1 MTGRRIL
8 VVDDEESVRWALTK
22 ALERAG
28 YRVDLAADGAGGAA
42 AAENPEV
49 DLVLLDVRLPGR
61 DGLAVL
67 RDLRKRRPDLPVI
80 MMTAYGTLQ
89 VAVEAMKQGAY
100 DYIGKPFDMDEVLL
114 VVEKA
119 LEAQALAREV
129 SQLRQ
134 LAEDRF
140 DLGGIVGGSPA
151 MQQIFKAV
159 GKVAGTDLTV
169 LLRGESGTGKELI
182 ARAIHENSR
191 RKGRAFV
198 PVNCAAIPREL
209 LESELFGHEKGAFTG
224 AVTARR
230 GRFEQADG
238 GTVFLDE
245 VGDMDL
251 SLQTKLLRVLQER
264 RIERLGGE
272 GSIPVDV
279 RIVAAT
285 NQDLEGA
292 VALRAFREDLFYRLN
307 VVTIHLPPLR
317 DRREDIPAL
326 VTHFLTAFARDQQAA
341 PKVVSADALERLTA
355 YRWPGNVRELE
366 NVVKRA
372 AALTPTSLVLPD
384 QLPDVIQKGAGSEAA
399 AAGPEEFPVDWM
411 RRQIARCKETLDG
424 RLYDHFVACIERPL
438 LTLVLRRT
446 GGNQVKAA
454 ELLGINRNTLRKRIK
469 ELGVPVAG
477 KAPGIGDDGPAEP
490 RAARGR
496 ANHDDPR

>member
-28 YRVDLAADGAGGAA
+28 YQVDLAADGPSGFA
-42 AAENPEV
+42 AAENPAV

-80 MMTAYGTLQ
+80 MITAHGTLQ
-89 VAVEAMKQGAY
+89 VAVEAMKQGAF
-100 DYIGKPFDMDEVLL
+100 DYIGKPFDVDEVLL
-114 VVEKA
+114 VVQKA
-119 LEAQALAREV
+119 LEAEALAREV
-129 SQLRQ
+129 THLRQ
-134 LAEDRF
+134 QAEERF

-182 ARAIHENSR
+182 ARAVHENSR

-224 AVTARR
+224 AVAARR

-238 GTVFLDE
+238 GTLFLDE

-285 NQDLEGA
+285 NQDLERAAA
-292 VALRAFREDLFYRLN
+292 VRAFREDLFYRLN

-326 VTHFLTAFARDQQAA
+326 VSHFLTAFAHEQQAMA
-341 PKVVSADALERLTA
+341 KLFSPEAMELMTA

-372 AALTPTSLVLPD
+372 AALTPTSLILAD
-384 QLPDVIQKGAGSEAA
+384 QLPDAVRKAA
-399 AAGPEEFPVDWM
+399 SADETSVTPGHFPVDWM
-411 RRQIARCKETLDG
+411 RAELARLKDTSDG
-424 RLYDHFVACIERPL
+424 RLHAHFVTLVERPL
-438 LTLVLRRT
+438 LELMLRRT
-446 GGNQVKAA
+446 GGNQLKAA
-454 ELLGINRNTLRKRIK
+454 ELLGINRNTLRKRLR
-469 ELGVPVAG
+469 ELGVSVPG
-477 KAPGIGDDGPAEP
+477 KAGSSTPEEPSDG
-490 RAARGR
+490 GQ
-496 ANHDDPR
+496 

>member
-1 MTGRRIL
+1 MSMAGKRIL
-8 VVDDEESVRWALTK
+8 VVDDEESVRWALRK
-22 ALERAG
+22 ALERANYQVG
-28 YRVDLAADGAGGAA
+28 LASDGPSGLQV
-42 AAENPEV
+42 AEDPGV

-61 DGLAVL
+61 DGLEVL
-67 RDLRKRRPDLPVI
+67 REIRKRRPDLPVI

-89 VAVEAMKQGAY
+89 VAVEAMKLGAY

-119 LEAQALAREV
+119 LEAQALVREV
-129 SQLRQ
+129 ARLRQ
-134 LAEDRF
+134 IVEEPF

-182 ARAIHENSR
+182 ARAVHENSR
-191 RKGRAFV
+191 RKGRPFV

-224 AVTARR
+224 AISARR
-230 GRFEQADG
+230 GRFEQAEG
-238 GTVFLDE
+238 GTIFLDE

-285 NQDLEGA
+285 NQDLESA
-292 VALRAFREDLFYRLN
+292 VTRRAFREDLFYRLN
-307 VVTIHLPPLR
+307 VVSIHLPPLR

-326 VTHFLTAFARDQQAA
+326 VTHFLTVFGQEQHTPPKMVSPEAMELMLAFG
-341 PKVVSADALERLTA
+341 
-355 YRWPGNVRELE
+355 WPGNVRELE

-372 AALTPTSLVLPD
+372 SALATTSLILPD
-384 QLPDVIQKGAGSEAA
+384 HLPDTLRPSAGAQEAGSRSDT
-399 AAGPEEFPVDWM
+399 FPTEWI
-411 RRQIARCKETLDG
+411 RGELARLQGRMDG
-424 RLYDHFVACIERPL
+424 RLHDHFVASLERPL
-438 LTLVLRRT
+438 LELILRRA

-454 ELLGINRNTLRKRIK
+454 DLLGINRNTLRKRIK
-469 ELGVPVAG
+469 ELGIPLPG
-477 KAPGIGDDGPAEP
+477 KSGNARPGGGGTP
-490 RAARGR
+490 
-496 ANHDDPR
+496 

>member
-8 VVDDEESVRWALTK
+8 VVDDEESVRWALSK

-28 YRVDLAADGAGGAA
+28 YQVDLAADGPSGLA
-42 AAENPEV
+42 AAEDAGV
-49 DLVLLDVRLPGR
+49 DLILLDVRLPGR
-61 DGLAVL
+61 DGLSVL
-67 RDLRKRRPDLPVI
+67 RDIRKRRPELPVI

-119 LEAQALAREV
+119 LEAQALAQEV
-129 SQLRQ
+129 TRLRR
-134 LAEDRF
+134 AVEERF
-140 DLGGIVGGSPA
+140 ELGGIVGGSPA
-151 MQQIFKAV
+151 MQHIFKAV

-182 ARAIHENSR
+182 ARAVHENSR
-191 RKGRAFV
+191 RKGRPFV

-224 AVTARR
+224 AVAARR
-230 GRFEQADG
+230 GRFEQAEG

-264 RIERLGGE
+264 RIERLGSE
-272 GSIPVDV
+272 GSLPVNV

-292 VALRAFREDLFYRLN
+292 VVRHAFREDLFYRLN

-326 VTHFLTAFARDQQAA
+326 ATHFLTAFAREQQAE
-341 PKVVSADALERLTA
+341 PKVFSPETLERMSA
-355 YRWPGNVRELE
+355 YRWSGNVRELE
-366 NVVKRA
+366 NAVKRA
-372 AALTPTSLVLPD
+372 AALAPTALILPD
-384 QLPDVIQKGAGSEAA
+384 HLPDAVRLGVGTEETAT
-399 AAGPEEFPVDWM
+399 GPDTFPVEWM
-411 RRQIARCKETLDG
+411 RAEMSRRKDSLDG
-424 RLYDHFVACIERPL
+424 HLRDHFVACVERPL
-438 LTLVLRRT
+438 LELVLRRT

-454 ELLGINRNTLRKRIK
+454 ELLGINRNTLRKRVK
-469 ELGVPVAG
+469 ELDVPLPG
-477 KAPGIGDDGPAEP
+477 KDSGPSAEEGTP
-490 RAARGR
+490 E
-496 ANHDDPR
+496 

>member
-1 MTGRRIL
+1 MTGKRIL
-8 VVDDEESVRWALTK
+8 VVDDEESVRWALNK
-22 ALERAG
+22 ALERGG
-28 YRVDLAADGAGGAA
+28 YQVDLAVNGPGGLLAADDPG
-42 AAENPEV
+42 V

-67 RDLRKRRPDLPVI
+67 RDIRKRRPDLPVI

-129 SQLRQ
+129 TQLRRTV
-134 LAEDRF
+134 EERF

-182 ARAIHENSR
+182 ARAVHENSR
-191 RKGRAFV
+191 RKGRPFV

-209 LESELFGHEKGAFTG
+209 LESELFGHERGAFTG
-224 AVTARR
+224 AVAARR
-230 GRFEQADG
+230 GRFEQAEG
-238 GTVFLDE
+238 GTAFLDE
-245 VGDMDL
+245 IGDMDL
-251 SLQTKLLRVLQER
+251 GLQTKLLRVLQDR
-264 RIERLGGE
+264 RVERLGGE

-285 NQDLEGA
+285 NQDLEAA
-292 VALRAFREDLFYRLN
+292 VGRRAFREDLFYRLN

-317 DRREDIPAL
+317 DRRDDIPAL
-326 VTHFLTAFARDQQAA
+326 VNHFLVAFAREQNAA
-341 PKVVSADALERLTA
+341 PKVFSPEAMDLMLVYA
-355 YRWPGNVRELE
+355 WPGNVRELE

-372 AALTPTSLVLPD
+372 AALTTTTLILPD
-384 QLPDVIQKGAGSEAA
+384 QLPDTVRA
-399 AAGPEEFPVDWM
+399 AAGSTEAAGLSDSFPVEWLRAELTRLQASM
-411 RRQIARCKETLDG
+411 DG
-424 RLYDHFVACIERPL
+424 RLHEHFAARLERPL
-438 LTLVLRRT
+438 LELILRRT

-469 ELGVPVAG
+469 ELGIAVPGKSAG
-477 KAPGIGDDGPAEP
+477 EKAGEGA
-490 RAARGR
+490 
-496 ANHDDPR
+496 

>member
-8 VVDDEESVRWALTK
+8 VVDDEESVRWALRK
-22 ALERAG
+22 ALERAN
-28 YRVDLAADGAGGAA
+28 YRVDLAADGPTGLQ
-42 AAENPEV
+42 AAEEPGV
-49 DLVLLDVRLPGR
+49 DLALLDVRLPGR
-61 DGLAVL
+61 DGLDVL
-67 RDLRKRRPDLPVI
+67 REIRKRRPDLPVI

-89 VAVEAMKQGAY
+89 VAVEAMRLGAY

-129 SQLRQ
+129 ARLRQ
-134 LAEDRF
+134 TVEERF
-140 DLGGIVGGSPA
+140 DLGGIVGASPA

-182 ARAIHENSR
+182 ARAVHENSR
-191 RKGRAFV
+191 RKGRPFV

-224 AVTARR
+224 AVAARR
-230 GRFEQADG
+230 GRFEQAEG

-264 RIERLGGE
+264 QVERLGGE
-272 GSIPVDV
+272 GSVPVDV

-285 NQDLEGA
+285 NQDLEAA
-292 VALRAFREDLFYRLN
+292 VTRRAFREDLFYRLN

-317 DRREDIPAL
+317 DRREDIPPL
-326 VTHFLTAFARDQQAA
+326 VTHFLTAFAQEQHTAS
-341 PKVVSADALERLTA
+341 KVFSPEAMALMLA
-355 YRWPGNVRELE
+355 YHWPGNVRELE

-372 AALTPTSLVLPD
+372 AALATISLILPD
-384 QLPDVIQKGAGSEAA
+384 HLPDVLRPAPGTQETGARLETFPTEWIRAELARLQGS
-399 AAGPEEFPVDWM
+399 
-411 RRQIARCKETLDG
+411 LDG
-424 RLYDHFVACIERPL
+424 RLRDHFVACLERPL
-438 LTLVLRRT
+438 LELILRRA

-469 ELGVPVAG
+469 DLGISLPGKSGGEAG
-477 KAPGIGDDGPAEP
+477 GPAGQP
-490 RAARGR
+490 RDR
-496 ANHDDPR
+496 AG

>member
-1 MTGRRIL
+1 MTGRRVL
-8 VVDDEESVRWALTK
+8 VVDDEEGVRWALTK
-22 ALERAG
+22 ALEHAG
-28 YRVDLAADGAGGAA
+28 YRVDLAADGPSGSS
-42 AAENPEV
+42 AAEYPEV

-67 RDLRKRRPDLPVI
+67 GDLRKRRPDLPVI

-100 DYIGKPFDMDEVLL
+100 DYIGKPFDVDEVLL
-114 VVEKA
+114 VVGKA
-119 LEAQALAREV
+119 LEAQALVREV
-129 SQLRQ
+129 SQLRR
-134 LAEDRF
+134 LTEDRF

-182 ARAIHENSR
+182 ARAVHENSR

-224 AVTARR
+224 AVAARR

-272 GSIPVDV
+272 GSIAVDV

-292 VALRAFREDLFYRLN
+292 VTLRAFREDLFYRLN

-326 VTHFLTAFARDQQAA
+326 VTHFLAAFSHEQQAA
-341 PKVVSADALERLTA
+341 PKVFSPDALDLMTR

-372 AALTPTSLVLPD
+372 AALTPTALVLPD
-384 QLPDVIQKGAGSEAA
+384 HLPDAVRKGAGSEDA
-399 AAGPEEFPVDWM
+399 AAGPEAFPVEWM
-411 RRQIARCKETLDG
+411 RNEMTRLRDTLDG
-424 RLYDHFVACIERPL
+424 ALHSHFVACVERPL
-438 LTLVLRRT
+438 LVLVLRRT

-469 ELGVPVAG
+469 ELGVDVPG
-477 KAPGIGDDGPAEP
+477 KATGSPESAEEK
-490 RAARGR
+490 A
-496 ANHDDPR
+496 

>member
-1 MTGRRIL
+1 MTAKRIL
-8 VVDDEESVRWALTK
+8 VVDDEESVRWALRK

-28 YRVDLAADGAGGAA
+28 HQVDLAADGAAGLKASEDPG
-42 AAENPEV
+42 V
-49 DLVLLDVRLPGR
+49 DLALLDVRLPAR
-61 DGLAVL
+61 DGLDVL
-67 RDLRKRRPDLPVI
+67 REIRKRRPDLPVI

-89 VAVEAMKQGAY
+89 VAVEAMRLGAY

-114 VVEKA
+114 VIEKA
-119 LEAQALAREV
+119 IEAQALAQEV
-129 SQLRQ
+129 TRLRQ
-134 LAEDRF
+134 TIEGSL

-151 MQQIFKAV
+151 MQHIFKAV

-182 ARAIHENSR
+182 ARAVHENSR
-191 RKGRAFV
+191 RKGRPFV

-224 AVTARR
+224 AVSGRR
-230 GRFEQADG
+230 GRFEQAEG

-285 NQDLEGA
+285 NQDLEAA
-292 VALRAFREDLFYRLN
+292 VARRAFREDLFYRLN
-307 VVTIHLPPLR
+307 VVSIHLPPLR

-326 VTHFLTAFARDQQAA
+326 VDHFLAGFAREQNAA
-341 PKVVSADALERLTA
+341 PKMFSPEAMELMLASG
-355 YRWPGNVRELE
+355 WPGNVRELE

-372 AALTPTSLVLPD
+372 AALATTSLILPHHLPD
-384 QLPDVIQKGAGSEAA
+384 ALRPTG
-399 AAGPEEFPVDWM
+399 GP
-411 RRQIARCKETLDG
+411 QETLRPSDAFPTDWIRTELTRLQGSRDG
-424 RLYDHFVACIERPL
+424 RLHDHFVACIERPL
-438 LTLVLRRT
+438 LELVLRRT
-446 GGNQVKAA
+446 GGNQVRAA

-469 ELGVPVAG
+469 ELGISLPGKPAADVATV
-477 KAPGIGDDGPAEP
+477 AESP
-490 RAARGR
+490 PSSD
-496 ANHDDPR
+496 H

>member
-1 MTGRRIL
+1 MKGKRIL

-28 YRVDLAADGAGGAA
+28 YTVDLAADGPSGSV
-42 AAENPEV
+42 AAENPVV

-100 DYIGKPFDMDEVLL
+100 DYIGKPFDVDEVLL

-129 SQLRQ
+129 SQLRRM
-134 LAEDRF
+134 AEERF

-151 MQQIFKAV
+151 MQHIFKAV

-182 ARAIHENSR
+182 ARAVHENSR
-191 RKGRAFV
+191 RKGRPFV

-224 AVTARR
+224 AVAARR
-230 GRFEQADG
+230 GRFEQAEG

-251 SLQTKLLRVLQER
+251 TLQTKLLRVLQER

-272 GSIPVDV
+272 GSVPVDV

-285 NQDLEGA
+285 NQDLEAA
-292 VALRAFREDLFYRLN
+292 VAVRAFREDLFYRLN
-307 VVTIHLPPLR
+307 VMAIHLPPLR

-326 VTHFLTAFARDQQAA
+326 VHHFLAAFGREQQAP
-341 PKVVSADALERLTA
+341 PKVCAVEALELLSLYA
-355 YRWPGNVRELE
+355 WPGNVRELE

-372 AALTPTSLVLPD
+372 AALTPTALILPD
-384 QLPDVIQKGAGSEAA
+384 QLPDAVRKGATAEAVT
-399 AAGPEEFPVDWM
+399 AGPVDFPVEWM
-411 RRQIARCKETLDG
+411 RAEMTRLKDTADG
-424 RLYDHFVACIERPL
+424 RLHAHFVACVERPL
-438 LTLVLRRT
+438 LGLILRRT

-454 ELLGINRNTLRKRIK
+454 EILGINRNTLRKRIK
-469 ELGVPVAG
+469 ELDVSLPG
-477 KAPGIGDDGPAEP
+477 KGADGATNDEP
-490 RAARGR
+490 RK
-496 ANHDDPR
+496 

>member
-1 MTGRRIL
+1 MTGSRVL

-22 ALERAG
+22 ALEGAG
-28 YRVDLAADGAGGAA
+28 YRVDLAADGPSGSA
-42 AAENPEV
+42 AAENSDV

-67 RDLRKRRPDLPVI
+67 GDLRTRRPELPVI

-100 DYIGKPFDMDEVLL
+100 DYIGKPFDVDEVLL
-114 VVEKA
+114 VVGKA

-129 SQLRQ
+129 SQLRR
-134 LAEDRF
+134 LTEERF

-182 ARAIHENSR
+182 ARAVHENSR
-191 RKGRAFV
+191 RQGRPFV

-224 AVTARR
+224 AVAARR

-238 GTVFLDE
+238 GTLFLDE

-251 SLQTKLLRVLQER
+251 GLQTKLLRVLQER

-285 NQDLEGA
+285 NHDLDGA
-292 VALRAFREDLFYRLN
+292 VALHAFREDLFYRLN

-326 VTHFLTAFARDQQAA
+326 VTHFLAAFAHEQQAA
-341 PKVVSADALERLTA
+341 PKVFAPEALGLMAR

-372 AALTPTSLVLPD
+372 AALTPTALILPD
-384 QLPDVIQKGAGSEAA
+384 HLPDAVRGNAGSEAA
-399 AAGPEEFPVDWM
+399 AAGPEEFPVEWM
-411 RRQIARCKETLDG
+411 RNAMTRLGDTLDG
-424 RLYDHFVACIERPL
+424 QLHSYFVACVERPL
-438 LTLVLRRT
+438 LALVLRRT

-454 ELLGINRNTLRKRIK
+454 ALLGINRNTLRKRIK
-469 ELGVPVAG
+469 ALNVGLPGRPGRSTEVDGAG
-477 KAPGIGDDGPAEP
+477 
-490 RAARGR
+490 
-496 ANHDDPR
+496 

>member
-1 MTGRRIL
+1 MTGKRIL
-8 VVDDEESVRWALTK
+8 IVDDEESVRWALRK
-22 ALERAG
+22 ALERAT
-28 YRVDLAADGAGGAA
+28 YRVDLAADGRAGLQ
-42 AAENPEV
+42 AAEDPGV

-61 DGLAVL
+61 DGLDVL
-67 RDLRKRRPDLPVI
+67 REIRKRRPDLPVI

-89 VAVEAMKQGAY
+89 VAVEAMKLGAY

-119 LEAQALAREV
+119 LEAQALAQEVARLRETV
-129 SQLRQ
+129 
-134 LAEDRF
+134 EERF

-182 ARAIHENSR
+182 ARAFHENSR
-191 RKGRAFV
+191 RKGRPFV

-224 AVTARR
+224 AVSARR
-230 GRFEQADG
+230 GRFEQAEG
-238 GTVFLDE
+238 GSIFLDE

-272 GSIPVDV
+272 GSTPVDV

-285 NQDLEGA
+285 NQDLEAA
-292 VALRAFREDLFYRLN
+292 VARRAFREDLFYRLN

-326 VTHFLTAFARDQQAA
+326 VSHFLTAFAQEQYAA
-341 PKVVSADALERLTA
+341 PKVFSPEAMTLMLA
-355 YRWPGNVRELE
+355 YGWPGNVRELE

-372 AALTPTSLVLPD
+372 AALATTSLILPD
-384 QLPDVIQKGAGSEAA
+384 HLPDGIRSHAA
-399 AAGPEEFPVDWM
+399 AQEGGPRPDTFPSEWI
-411 RRQIARCKETLDG
+411 RAELARLQGSMDG
-424 RLYDHFVACIERPL
+424 RLHDHFVACIERPL
-438 LTLVLRRT
+438 LELVLRRA

-469 ELGVPVAG
+469 ELGIALPVRVGGAVQE
-477 KAPGIGDDGPAEP
+477 KKSPQ
-490 RAARGR
+490 
-496 ANHDDPR
+496 

>member
-1 MTGRRIL
+1 MTDKGIL
-8 VVDDEESVRWALTK
+8 IVDDEESVRWALRK

-28 YRVDLAADGAGGAA
+28 YRVELAADGPAGLRGA
-42 AAENPEV
+42 EEPGV

-61 DGLAVL
+61 DGLEVL
-67 RDLRKRRPDLPVI
+67 REIRKRRPERPVI

-89 VAVEAMKQGAY
+89 VAVEAMKLGAY

-119 LEAQALAREV
+119 LEAQALVQEVAR
-129 SQLRQ
+129 LRQ
-134 LAEDRF
+134 SMEGSF

-182 ARAIHENSR
+182 ARAVHENSR
-191 RKGRAFV
+191 RKGRSFV

-209 LESELFGHEKGAFTG
+209 LESELFGHERGAFTG
-224 AVTARR
+224 AVAARR
-230 GRFEQADG
+230 GRFEQAEG
-238 GTVFLDE
+238 GTTFLDE

-251 SLQTKLLRVLQER
+251 SLQTRLLRVLQER

-285 NQDLEGA
+285 NQDLEAA
-292 VALRAFREDLFYRLN
+292 VAARLFREDLFYRLN

-326 VTHFLTAFARDQQAA
+326 VSHFLSGFAREQHAA
-341 PKVVSADALERLTA
+341 SKVFSPEAMTLVLGYA
-355 YRWPGNVRELE
+355 WPGNVRELE

-372 AALTPTSLVLPD
+372 AALATTSLILPD
-384 QLPDVIQKGAGSEAA
+384 HLPEGIRS
-399 AAGPEEFPVDWM
+399 AAGVRESGAHSVGIPTEWIRAELT
-411 RRQIARCKETLDG
+411 RLQGSLDG
-424 RLYDHFVACIERPL
+424 RLHDHFVACVERPL
-438 LTLVLRRT
+438 LELILRRA

-454 ELLGINRNTLRKRIK
+454 EVLGINRNTLRKRIR
-469 ELGVPVAG
+469 ELGIVL
-477 KAPGIGDDGPAEP
+477 PAKQP
-490 RAARGR
+490 TG
-496 ANHDDPR
+496 

>member
-1 MTGRRIL
+1 MTGRRVL

-22 ALERAG
+22 ALEGAG
-28 YRVDLAADGAGGAA
+28 YRVDLAADGPSGSS
-42 AAENPEV
+42 AAENPGV

-67 RDLRKRRPDLPVI
+67 GDLRKHRPDLPVI

-100 DYIGKPFDMDEVLL
+100 DYIGKPFDVDEVLL
-114 VVEKA
+114 VVGKA

-129 SQLRQ
+129 TQLRQ
-134 LAEDRF
+134 LTEERF

-182 ARAIHENSR
+182 ARAVHENSR

-224 AVTARR
+224 AVAARR

-272 GSIPVDV
+272 GSIGVDV

-326 VTHFLTAFARDQQAA
+326 VTHFLTAFSREQQAA
-341 PKVVSADALERLTA
+341 PKVFSPDALELMAR
-355 YRWPGNVRELE
+355 YRWRGNVRELE

-372 AALTPTSLVLPD
+372 AALTPTALVLPD
-384 QLPDVIQKGAGSEAA
+384 HLPEAVCEGGGSEDA
-399 AAGPEEFPVDWM
+399 AAGPETFPVEWM
-411 RRQIARCKETLDG
+411 RNEMTRLRDTLDG
-424 RLYDHFVACIERPL
+424 ELHSHFVACVERPL
-438 LTLVLRRT
+438 LALVLRRT

-469 ELGVPVAG
+469 ELGVTLPGNASGSREDKDAG
-477 KAPGIGDDGPAEP
+477 
-490 RAARGR
+490 
-496 ANHDDPR
+496 

>member
-1 MTGRRIL
+1 MTGRRVL

-28 YRVDLAADGAGGAA
+28 YRVDLAADGPSGSS
-42 AAENPEV
+42 AAENSDV

-67 RDLRKRRPDLPVI
+67 GDLRKRRPDLPVI

-100 DYIGKPFDMDEVLL
+100 DYIGKPFDVDEVLL
-114 VVEKA
+114 VVGKA

-134 LAEDRF
+134 LTEDRF

-159 GKVAGTDLTV
+159 GKVAGTELTV

-182 ARAIHENSR
+182 ARAVHENSR
-191 RKGRAFV
+191 RKGRSFV

-224 AVTARR
+224 AVAARR
-230 GRFEQADG
+230 GRFEQAEG

-245 VGDMDL
+245 IGDMDL

-264 RIERLGGE
+264 RVERLGGE
-272 GSIPVDV
+272 GSLPVDV

-285 NQDLEGA
+285 NQDLEAA
-292 VALRAFREDLFYRLN
+292 VARRGFREDLFYRLN

-317 DRREDIPAL
+317 DRPEDIPGL
-326 VTHFLTAFARDQQAA
+326 TDHFLTAFAREQNAA
-341 PKVVSADALERLTA
+341 PKVFSPEAMELMLAHA
-355 YRWPGNVRELE
+355 WPGNVRELE

-372 AALTPTSLVLPD
+372 AALTTTTLVLSD
-384 QLPDVIQKGAGSEAA
+384 HLPDAVRK
-399 AAGPEEFPVDWM
+399 AAGPED
-411 RRQIARCKETLDG
+411 
-424 RLYDHFVACIERPL
+424 
-438 LTLVLRRT
+438 
-446 GGNQVKAA
+446 
-454 ELLGINRNTLRKRIK
+454 
-469 ELGVPVAG
+469 
-477 KAPGIGDDGPAEP
+477 
-490 RAARGR
+490 
-496 ANHDDPR
+496 

>member
-1 MTGRRIL
+1 MTGKRIL

-28 YRVDLAADGAGGAA
+28 YRVDLAVDGPSGCA
-42 AAENPEV
+42 AAENTDV

-67 RDLRKRRPDLPVI
+67 GDLRKRRPDLPVI

-100 DYIGKPFDMDEVLL
+100 DYIGKPFDVDEVLL
-114 VVEKA
+114 VVGKA

-129 SQLRQ
+129 SQLRR
-134 LAEDRF
+134 LTEERF

-182 ARAIHENSR
+182 ARAVHENSR
-191 RKGRAFV
+191 RKGRSFV

-224 AVTARR
+224 AVAARR

-285 NQDLEGA
+285 NQDLDGA

-326 VTHFLTAFARDQQAA
+326 VTHFLTVFSHEQDTV
-341 PKVVSADALERLTA
+341 PKLFSPDALELMTL

-372 AALTPTSLVLPD
+372 AALAPSSLILPD
-384 QLPDVIQKGAGSEAA
+384 YLPDAVQKGAGSEESAV
-399 AAGPEEFPVDWM
+399 GPGFPVDWM
-411 RRQIARCKETLDG
+411 RGEIARLRDTLDG
-424 RLYDHFVACIERPL
+424 RLHAHFVACVERPL
-438 LTLVLRRT
+438 LALILRRT
-446 GGNQVKAA
+446 GGNQVRAA
-454 ELLGINRNTLRKRIK
+454 EVLGINRNTLRKRIK
-469 ELGVPVAG
+469 ELGVALPG
-477 KAPGIGDDGPAEP
+477 KAGESAEDKG
-490 RAARGR
+490 AGQ
-496 ANHDDPR
+496 